1 MVKKGFLFYL
11 VFCLIMTLFV
21 DSPTASANTDQSVE
35 IQEITNEIIGK
46 ELGQQLVEKVNVV
59 GEYNEGEVK
68 VDLTVENESS
78 TVNTEVVA
86 RDNNNVSVDVSYLD
100 DNNEQINKS
109 YVVNVHEYDEDKLIA
124 TLIDSETGETMD
136 LNTTELHASIVP
148 VVIAAIIS
156 VGVRAALRWL
166 SKEAIKA
173 AVKKLAFKSTD
184 LLKEHYKKHG
194 KEFGKISQS
203 EYLERAQDLIGSDSD
218 NILSKKRSD
227 GDRVF
232 YNKSTNEFAVLGS
245 DGYLKTFFKP
255 KDGKKYYDR
264 Q

>member
-1 MVKKGFLFYL
+1 MFKKGFLFYL
-11 VFCLIMTLFV
+11 TFCLIMTLFI
-21 DSPTASANTDQSVE
+21 DSPQASANIDQSSNL
-35 IQEITNEIIGK
+35 QEITNEIIGEK
-46 ELGQQLVEKVNVV
+46 LGQELLEKVNVV

-78 TVNTEVVA
+78 TVNTSVVA
-86 RDNNNVSVDVSYLD
+86 SDENNVSVDVSYLD
-100 DNNEQINKS
+100 DNNEQVDKS
-109 YVVNVHEYDEDKLIA
+109 YFVNVHQYDEDKLIA
-124 TLIDSETGETMD
+124 TLVDSETGETMD
-136 LNTTELHASIVP
+136 LNTTELHASVIP

-173 AVKKLAFKSTD
+173 AVRKLAFKSTD

-194 KEFGKISQS
+194 KEFGNISQS
-203 EYLERAQDLIGSDSD
+203 EYLELAQDLIGSDSD
-218 NILSKKRSD
+218 DVLSKKRSD